1 MSAVSFASI
10 TRTVGAK
17 STTIP
22 WPSTGLFCA
31 ICGLHQLANMEGGA
45 RRGVL
50 RRGVSLFRNVLP
62 GMQVPIGPKRR
73 AVENVARSDLKT
85 AKESNL
91 ALYLKLGSKVIG
103 GGGGASSK
111 TTESAIILLK
121 KWIAELNELLKEY
134 ANADRP

>member
-1 MSAVSFASI
+1 L
-10 TRTVGAK
+10 AK
-17 STTIP
+17 DGREEKDNGT
-22 WPSTGLFCA
+22 
-31 ICGLHQLANMEGGA
+31 
-45 RRGVL
+45 
-50 RRGVSLFRNVLP
+50 
-62 GMQVPIGPKRR
+62 KRR
-73 AVENVARSDLKT
+73 AGTRVARSDLKT